1 MRNRTNVTPAVVA
14 SVPAVAPAVEGAA
27 PAPAS
32 PFTAL
37 LAQSARTVAA
47 SGRRASVNASGFP
60 AVDAAEF
67 PAAVLAACEAVCA
80 RMAEPDAPRAM
91 SIVAANLNKA
101 GVRPGMWSTGAE
113 YGNRSRLAGTAM
125 WQRDGIAMVIARATA
140 QSAPAAT
147 VEAPAAE

>member
-14 SVPAVAPAVEGAA
+14 SVPTVAPAVEGVA

-32 PFTAL
+32 PFKAF

-47 SGRRASVNASGFP
+47 SGRRTNVNAAGFP

-91 SIVAANLNKA
+91 SIVAANLNRA

-113 YGNRSRLAGTAM
+113 YGTRSRLAGTAM
-125 WQRDGIAMVIARATA
+125 WQRDGIAMVIAHATR
-140 QSAPAAT
+140 
-147 VEAPAAE
+147 EAPAAE